1 MVENPIE
8 PTFDFRDWFDGGNI
22 FFRGKDKQ
30 RFHFALEAITDRGLG
45 LAVIGDNEVVL
56 DHYYRM
62 MLAKLRERRDF
73 DVEVMLP
80 ASTENLL
87 QRFIEMVE
95 AMTIEEARQPAAKDS
110 STKLLII
117 NDAKLVESSQWALL
131 ERLLADFP
139 GINARVI
146 LFIDRSYNASYE
158 EALSVFGRKLH
169 RWVSET
175 PSDDEVKLLIEAAD
189 EHGFSSEVRDLMDK
203 AGISVLDQDPHQ
215 VSLVEI
221 QDDFDNAVS
230 KAQIDDEN
238 LKADRAGS
246 SVNKNILV
254 IISIFVIFFVLGVVA
269 LNYSEISDTIKSELK
284 ELNSKPQDVADIEV
298 GLTPDKDERIPKDE
312 NLTDVLVIDDS
323 PIESDTVITDGAP
336 AVIDEVPP
344 VIAKNRPSPQPVE
357 SEMSAA
363 NSESLINSANPAS
376 FFVQHVVLSSKDEV
390 VQFASQY
397 PDLGSN
403 LVIALN
409 KNKTK
414 FALISGP
421 YDSKLEASA
430 SMKERNLPDTF
441 WIRSASGL
449 QSVLKGI

>member
-30 RFHFALEAITDRGLG
+30 RFHFALEAITERGLG

-87 QRFIEMVE
+87 QRFNEMVE
-95 AMTIEEARQPAAKDS
+95 AMTIDEARQPAVKGS

-203 AGISVLDQDPHQ
+203 AGISVLDQVPHQ
-215 VSLVEI
+215 VSIEEI
-221 QDDFDNAVS
+221 KDDFDSAVIQ
-230 KAQIDDEN
+230 AQIDDEN
-238 LKADRAGS
+238 LKADRADS
-246 SVNKNILV
+246 SINKNILV
-254 IISIFVIFFVLGVVA
+254 IIFIVVIFFVFGLVG
-269 LNYSEISDTIKSELK
+269 LNYSGISDTIKSELR
-284 ELNSKPQDVADIEV
+284 ELNSKPQDVADIEI
-298 GLTPDKDERIPKDE
+298 GLTPDKDEKTPKDE
-312 NLTDVLVIDDS
+312 NLANVVVSDDS
-323 PIESDTVITDGAP
+323 PVESISVIIDEAP
-336 AVIDEVPP
+336 AVIVE
-344 VIAKNRPSPQPVE
+344 NRPSPQPVE
-357 SEMSAA
+357 AEMSAPSSA
-363 NSESLINSANPAS
+363 SLINNANPAS

-390 VQFASQY
+390 VQFAKQY
-397 PDLGSN
+397 PDLGPN

-409 KNKTK
+409 KNNTK

-421 YDSKLEASA
+421 YNSKLEASN